1 MEVDPN
7 KDVLAVDPNKDVEGM
22 EIVPPPCTDMGVCIL
37 AALMVD
43 VMLPAVVIEGINVC
57 GPRLEGL

>member
-22 EIVPPPCTDMGVCIL
+22 EIVPLPCTHMGFCIL
-37 AALMVD
+37 AALVVD
-43 VMLPAVVIEGINVC
+43 AMLPAVVIEGIDVC
-57 GPRLEGL
+57 KPRLKGL

>member
-22 EIVPPPCTDMGVCIL
+22 EIVPPPCNDIGVCTL
-37 AALMVD
+37 AALVVD
-43 VMLPAVVIEGINVC
+43 AMLVEVVIEGIDVC
-57 GPRLEGL
+57 GPGLEGL